1 MAWLSEAWRFIK
13 DDKNQKT
20 LAFIGA
26 GIAAV
31 VVAGWQAYMHF
42 APSGSAEQPSSAVTA
57 SGGGVASG
65 GNITITQTSPGTITL
80 GGVHGIPPEDFQKVS
95 GELGVTQAALASFF
109 KILEKQKVAPED
121 LDSTLREFAK
131 RYKQL
136 EEDLNRFT
144 TEDPEV
150 ASLREQ
156 AREALEA
163 GDFDRAEQLLNE
175 ASAKD
180 LAAAERQEPCR
191 VGIAHRIPYHS
202 RPCRPCRLI
211 VERKRRAADIFSGSS
226 RPAASSGWVR

>member
-65 GNITITQTSPGTITL
+65 GNTHITQTGPGTL
-80 GGVHGIPPEDFQKVS
+80 YVDGVHGISPEYFQKVS

-109 KILEKQKVAPED
+109 KILERQKVAPED
-121 LDSTLREFAK
+121 LDTTLREFAK
-131 RYKQL
+131 RYQQL
-136 EEDLNRFT
+136 EEDLKRFT
-144 TEDPEV
+144 SEDPEV
-150 ASLREQ
+150 AALRAR

-175 ASAKD
+175 TSAKD
-180 LAAAERQEPCR
+180 LTAAERQES
-191 VGIAHRIPYHS
+191 VANNAGS
-202 RPCRPCRLI
+202 RPPNPRPTM
-211 VERKRRAADIFSGSS
+211 
-226 RPAASSGWVR
+226 AS